1 MDSHRAEGKKKNWPT
16 EERISEYS
24 EKGSHFFFSYFIRVS
39 SVGRIDQR
47 GISAEGGS
55 AWNSAAEIDIIHL
68 SVKVGKVSKAKKET
82 GNGRMRRPQSCT
94 QGNVG
99 LIPKT
104 FESPR
109 FCSRYIYWISRPFP
123 NDFLSFEK
131 QDGREDKERKKLD
144 IYKWNVGNWTSWRR
158 TSKFIKLIFLKFSAI
173 RNRRLKIR
181 YFPLYY

>member
-16 EERISEYS
+16 EERISDG

-68 SVKVGKVSKAKKET
+68 SVKVRKVSKAKKET

-109 FCSRYIYWISRPFP
+109 FCSRYIYRIPSPMIFS
-123 NDFLSFEK
+123 LEK
-131 QDGREDKERKKLD
+131 QDGHE
-144 IYKWNVGNWTSWRR
+144 
-158 TSKFIKLIFLKFSAI
+158 
-173 RNRRLKIR
+173 KIR
-181 YFPLYY
+181 KEKNWIYINEMLEIEQVGEGQVSL